1 MSLKQKLMVLNDYKN
16 YWVESTPDGHLIKI
30 CYGKNDKV
38 LKIKCKWKN
47 RYRDKGS
54 NRVRELGE

>member
-1 MSLKQKLMVLNDYKN
+1 MVLNDYKN